1 MYTFSSVVL
10 GLRRKTDRYNMN
22 INITTVS
29 RIILIYRSM
38 QIFQARN
45 IYSTPNSSNR
55 QFRQPPPGHLLHSPR
70 MRNQI
75 VRTMRRR
82 PIQRPMRNRRI
93 TRHRIKVMR
102 NRMRAPNLFT
112 IQLHPHLIERR
123 EPSLD
128 TLAHTNA
135 VPNLL
140 FDDRRVH
147 AAWHFV
153 DGDVAFVKG
162 LGPEDLRV
170 NGDVVDV
177 LDAAVRE
184 AVD

>member
-1 MYTFSSVVL
+1 
-10 GLRRKTDRYNMN
+10 
-22 INITTVS
+22 
-29 RIILIYRSM
+29 
-38 QIFQARN
+38 
-45 IYSTPNSSNR
+45 
-55 QFRQPPPGHLLHSPR
+55 
-70 MRNQI
+70 
-75 VRTMRRR
+75 
-82 PIQRPMRNRRI
+82 
-93 TRHRIKVMR
+93 MR

-123 EPSLD
+123 EPSLG

-140 FDDRRVH
+140 FDDRRVD

-153 DGDVAFVKG
+153 NGDVAFVKG

-170 NGDVVDV
+170 DGDMVDV

-184 AVD
+184 AVDGDGLAGARLDVEFVAGLFEVLV